1 MKFLLKG
8 SNLVGMEKVSLVCR
22 ILNVHGT
29 MREHVKL
36 VHSVVRVELNEL
48 EGDEFGVCTVLL
60 PLVAALRGLGECSY
74 ARGRNNL
81 ESIGSDDLRLSL
93 GGIFGRECPTDA
105 YLSSGYYAVLNLTF
119 GKNYD
124 ES

>member
-48 EGDEFGVCTVLL
+48 EGDEFVCFVLCCAEKEEGETGVNYFKSFWLELL
-60 PLVAALRGLGECSY
+60 
-74 ARGRNNL
+74 
-81 ESIGSDDLRLSL
+81 
-93 GGIFGRECPTDA
+93 
-105 YLSSGYYAVLNLTF
+105 
-119 GKNYD
+119 
-124 ES
+124 

>member
-48 EGDEFGVCTVLL
+48 EGDEF
-60 PLVAALRGLGECSY
+60 ALRGLGECSY